1 MTAHHDRLEESRLS
15 TPGDY
20 EREAELTRRRLADHL
35 DELSDRLTPGQV
47 FDEMLTYS
55 RAGSGTFLRAFS
67 NAVRENPLPSLLIG
81 AGCMM
86 FLSEKMGLRPG
97 NGARHVMATAD
108 EPYRPAAP
116 VYTRAPDGVAEG
128 MSEAGRRRAEPDVA
142 AGMSEAG
149 RRSSSAASRA
159 RSAAASV
166 QSGVSGAA
174 EATSRQASSAAGAA
188 ADTMRQTAA
197 TVGDTVAGAADAVS
211 ATGRGMRDQ
220 ASDALDQARRSGQSM
235 AGAVRDTAASMSGA
249 IAGTA
254 ASMSGTLADTASSM
268 GGALADTADRTRRQ
282 AADVV
287 RQSRESAASFITEQ
301 PLLCAAI
308 GVAVGAALA
317 SLLPS
322 TETEDKL
329 MGEASDAVKG
339 TAGQVGS
346 DALESA
352 KNVASK
358 VAERAQTAVKEEG
371 LSPSAVADAAR
382 NLGEGIRQGA
392 EGGMNQAMTGTGPQ
406 EGTGPRPA

>member
-1 MTAHHDRLEESRLS
+1 MTAHHDRLQQSRLS
-15 TPGDY
+15 SSGDY
-20 EREAELTRRRLADHL
+20 EQEAELTRRRLADHL

-55 RAGSGTFLRAFS
+55 RAGGGTFFRTFS
-67 NAVRENPLPSLLIG
+67 NAVRDNPLPSLLIG

-86 FLSEKMGLRPG
+86 FLSEKMGLRQG
-97 NGARHVMATAD
+97 NGARHMMTTGD
-108 EPYRPAAP
+108 EPYRAGAP
-116 VYTRAPDGVAEG
+116 VHTRAPDGAAG
-128 MSEAGRRRAEPDVA
+128 MSQAGGRSGEPDVV

-149 RRSSSAASRA
+149 RRSGSTASRA

-166 QSGVSGAA
+166 QSDVSGAA
-174 EATSRQASSAAGAA
+174 EAASRRASSAASAA
-188 ADTMRQTAA
+188 ADAMRQRAA
-197 TVGDTVAGAADAVS
+197 TVGDTVAGAADAVR
-211 ATGRGMRDQ
+211 ATGRDMRDQ

-235 AGAVRDTAASMSGA
+235 ADAVRD
-249 IAGTA
+249 TA

-268 GGALADTADRTRRQ
+268 GGALADTAGRTRRQ

-287 RQSRESAASFITEQ
+287 RQGREGAASFITEQ

-322 TETEDKL
+322 TETEDRL

-358 VAERAQTAVKEEG
+358 VADRAQTAVKEEG

-392 EGGMNQAMTGTGPQ
+392 AGAMKQAATGTGPQ
-406 EGTGPRPA
+406 EGTGPRLA